1 MKHTKTH
8 SQSERSEQVRPEV
21 AAGLPGATSARHKY
35 LCKTGIATERFAA
48 RMGWTHYAA
57 GTSSEILSILPECAV
72 IAFLVPVSPLTAF
85 IVALVGLLL
94 VLLVTYGSTPG

>member
-1 MKHTKTH
+1 
-8 SQSERSEQVRPEV
+8 
-21 AAGLPGATSARHKY
+21 
-35 LCKTGIATERFAA
+35 
-48 RMGWTHYAA
+48 MGWTHYAA